1 MIYPLPEPH
10 EQNSPRP
17 NWWVRWAVALLVGSL
32 VELVA
37 WWCEGPFLSTFT
49 MGVLFTLSVLK
60 VTDNDFGLCASAR
73 AGNWL
78 QLLCRHWR
86 CTRRGILLYRTDK
99 PGPSLLLPWESLA
112 GAGVQDNGIL
122 VEDAEND
129 TFYALPINTAQR
141 DAVLVHIQ
149 QQIAAHR
156 TGRQE
161 EDTYGKPVY
170 FMHSPHCLPRWRYL
184 KIAAPWLLAGLLS
197 PFIWPGSMVTCCLF
211 FALGVTMGLSWL
223 SEIEDRFCT
232 ESYMGE
238 ETHRGKRG
246 VSIRMNGGI
255 RCFIPW
261 NCMAEST
268 AMWTDCT
275 FLRLKE
281 GQDGI
286 CLTGQDASLPIPI
299 TRHYLNSPSWIR
311 MTARVV
317 CLLVSIIAGIV
328 WYQLCR

>member
-1 MIYPLPEPH
+1 MIYALPEPQ

-17 NWWVRWAVALLVGSL
+17 NWWVRGAAALLVGSL
-32 VELVA
+32 MELVA
-37 WWCEGPFLSTFT
+37 WWCEGPLLSTFT
-49 MGVLFTLSVLK
+49 MGVLFTLSIQK
-60 VTDNDFGLCASAR
+60 IADDDCIPSASAR
-73 AGNWL
+73 AGNGL

-86 CTRRGILLYRTDK
+86 CTRRGILLYRTGK
-99 PGPSLLLPWESLA
+99 PGPSLLLPWESLTS
-112 GAGVQDNGIL
+112 AGVQDDGIL
-122 VEDAEND
+122 VEDAVND
-129 TFYALPINTAQR
+129 TFFALPVNAAQR

-156 TGRQE
+156 TGPEE

-170 FMHSPHCLPRWRYL
+170 FMHSPHCLPKWRYL
-184 KIAAPWLLAGLLS
+184 REAIPWLAAGLLS

-211 FALGVTMGLSWL
+211 FAFGVNMGLSWL

-246 VSIRMNGGI
+246 VSIRMSGGI

-261 NCMAEST
+261 NCMAEAT
-268 AMWTDCT
+268 AMRTDCT

-281 GQDGI
+281 SQDGI
-286 CLTGQDASLPIPI
+286 CLNGQDASLPIPI
-299 TRHYLNSPSWIR
+299 TRHYLNSPGWLR
-311 MTARVV
+311 MAAGVA
-317 CLLVSIIAGIV
+317 CLLASSIAGIV
-328 WYQLCR
+328 WYQLWQ